1 MARVECGGAEKIRAL
16 VFLDHY
22 LPGFRFGGIVTAVAA
37 MVERLGEQLEFFIVT
52 APRDEHSREI
62 YPGIKVD
69 GWNDFGKAQVFY
81 TDHRSAPQLRRTFRD
96 VQPDVV
102 YLNSFWSPWTIRVL
116 LLRKVGMLPP
126 VPVVLAPRGTFHPE
140 ALRIKPGKK
149 RVYRAFSDLLRLSND
164 VLWHAASEPE
174 RRDIERY
181 QGAWAKTV
189 VAPDLSGGVAAED
202 LRSRKIAGRL
212 RAVAISRLAPMK
224 NFEFLIAAL
233 RDVKGEVELDLYG
246 PIDELPYWDLLQR
259 EIERLPTNVHVRYAG
274 LVARSEVTAK
284 LQEYD
289 FHILPSQGENFGYSI
304 VEALGAGVP
313 VLISDQTPWHGLD
326 TVGAGFDLP
335 LVREQWTGYLQRMV
349 EMEGAEHE
357 EFRRGA
363 IAFYQSEVM
372 KAENAT
378 ATVEMF
384 QRAIAH
390 QW

>member
-1 MARVECGGAEKIRAL
+1 ML

-22 LPGFRFGGIVTAVAA
+22 LPGFRFGGIATAVAA
-37 MVERLGEQLEFFIVT
+37 MVERLGDQLEFFIVT
-52 APRDEHSREI
+52 APRDEHSRET

-69 GWNDFGKAQVFY
+69 GWNDIGKAQVFY

-116 LLRKVGMLPP
+116 LLRKMGMLPP

-149 RVYRAFSDLLRLSND
+149 RGYRAFSDLLRLSNN

-174 RRDIERY
+174 RRDIERC

-202 LRSRKIAGRL
+202 FRSRKIAGRL

-233 RDVKGEVELDLYG
+233 RDVEGEVELDLYG
-246 PIDELPYWDLLQR
+246 PIDELPYWHLLQR

-289 FHILPSQGENFGYSI
+289 FHILPSRGENFGYSI

-326 TVGAGFDLP
+326 AAGAGFDLP

-349 EMEGAEHE
+349 GMEGAEHE

-372 KAENAT
+372 KAENAA